1 MSKFKTID
9 TFFKRKDQENEDAST
24 ITTPI
29 LEGSSNFITS
39 SSSLNSSK
47 RPRLLPNQLDVF
59 RLERDPGMRPM
70 IWKFPPNKRD
80 EIRRT
85 YIKVGPNQPILD
97 NYPFSGDKSHRRF
110 QASWFKLFPSWLEY
124 SIEDYAIYCFPC
136 FLFAKE
142 PSINTG
148 SNAFIEN
155 GFRNWKKVNSGKEY
169 ALLNHIGKGPNSFH
183 HKALKSCDD
192 LMKQSQHIDK
202 LLHKQTS
209 EEIEKNRIR
218 LGASIDCIRWLTFQG
233 CAYKGHDESQSS
245 SNRGNF
251 LEILKILGSY
261 NERVKKN
268 VLENAPKNAKYTS
281 NDVQKE
287 ILHIL
292 ATKMRNSIREEIGD
306 AKFCIIVDE
315 ARYESKKEQMAI
327 VLRFVILDGFVK
339 EIFFDLVHVTDTC
352 ATTLKKE
359 LISVLSHYNLQVENI
374 RGQGYDGASNMRSEW
389 NGLQA
394 LFLKDS
400 PQAYYVHY
408 FAHRLQLALV
418 AVSREVLQIHE
429 FFTQLNS
436 IVTIVIASSKRHDQL
451 QEAQAIENA
460 NLVAQNELETGKC
473 ANQISTLQR
482 AGDTRWSSH
491 FNYICSLVKMF
502 TATNIV
508 LNNIIEDGTTYAQ
521 RGEAYGVSKILL
533 SFEFVFTLHLMKEI
547 MGITNVLCQAL
558 QQQSQ
563 DILNA
568 MHIVSTSKLLLQQLR
583 DGGWCNFLANVK
595 DFCEKHEIEIPNMSA
610 QYVFG
615 RGRSCQPSI
624 TVEHHYRIDLQH
636 YQHDIPN
643 HLKGIGTLSELCNKL
658 QEMEKSRTYH
668 MVDRLIRLVLT
679 LPVSTAT
686 TERAFSAMKI
696 VKTRLR
702 SYIAKEDA
710 ASNISSIKFVVSS
723 SNTKATSNKSGIG
736 NVPTLEEKFD
746 EVYTSETEPSPRTE
760 PTSNRPGN
768 QAQKEVETVQNQ
780 ENGSSIQAEP
790 ETAVAEKLRDNYILS
805 HESEGNPETSS
816 TQNPLIADV
825 FVEDFVS

>member
-39 SSSLNSSK
+39 SSLLNSSK
-47 RPRLLPNQLDVF
+47 RLRLLPNQLDVF

-70 IWKFPPNKRD
+70 LWKFPPNKRD
-80 EIRRT
+80 EIRRA

-124 SIEDYAIYCFPC
+124 SIEDDAIYCFPC

-155 GFRNWKKVNSGKEY
+155 GFRNWKKVNSEKEC

-183 HKALKSCDD
+183 HKALKS
-192 LMKQSQHIDK
+192 S
-202 LLHKQTS
+202 
-209 EEIEKNRIR
+209 
-218 LGASIDCIRWLTFQG
+218 SIDCIRWLTFQG
-233 CAYKGHDESQSS
+233 CAYRGHDESQSS

-251 LEILKILGSY
+251 LKMLKFLGSY

-268 VLENAPKNAKYTS
+268 VLENALKNAKYTS

-292 ATKMRNSIREEIGD
+292 ATKVRNSIREEIGD
-306 AKFCIIVDE
+306 AKF
-315 ARYESKKEQMAI
+315 EQMAI
-327 VLRFVILDGFVK
+327 VLRFVALDGFVK
-339 EIFFDLVHVTDTC
+339 ERFFDLVHVTDTC

-374 RGQGYDGASNMRSEW
+374 RGQGYDGASNMR
-389 NGLQA
+389 
-394 LFLKDS
+394 DS
-400 PQAYYVHY
+400 PQAYYVHC

-418 AVSREVLQIHE
+418 ATSREVLQIHE

-436 IVTIVIASSKRHDQL
+436 IVTIVSASSKRHDQL

-460 NLVAQNELETGKC
+460 NLVAQNELETGK
-473 ANQISTLQR
+473 
-482 AGDTRWSSH
+482 
-491 FNYICSLVKMF
+491 
-502 TATNIV
+502 
-508 LNNIIEDGTTYAQ
+508 DGTTYAQ

-595 DFCEKHEIEIPNMSA
+595 DFCEKHEIEVPNMSA

-615 RGRSCQPSI
+615 RGRSRQPSV
-624 TVEHHYRIDLQH
+624 TVEHHYRIDVFLATIDSQIQELNSRFNEQTIELLTLSCALDPKDNFKSFNIEEISKLAEKFYPIDFPSNELNIFKFQLQH

-658 QEMEKSRTYH
+658 QETGKSRTYH

-702 SYIAKEDA
+702 SKMADEFLADNLVIYIEKELA
-710 ASNISSIKFVVSS
+710 AIFDTNSIIDDF
-723 SNTKATSNKSGIG
+723 
-736 NVPTLEEKFD
+736 E
-746 EVYTSETEPSPRTE
+746 
-760 PTSNRPGN
+760 NR
-768 QAQKEVETVQNQ
+768 K
-780 ENGSSIQAEP
+780 
-790 ETAVAEKLRDNYILS
+790 KRR
-805 HESEGNPETSS
+805 
-816 TQNPLIADV
+816 IA
-825 FVEDFVS
+825 FS

>member
-1 MSKFKTID
+1 
-9 TFFKRKDQENEDAST
+9 
-24 ITTPI
+24 
-29 LEGSSNFITS
+29 
-39 SSSLNSSK
+39 
-47 RPRLLPNQLDVF
+47 
-59 RLERDPGMRPM
+59 MRPM

-80 EIRRT
+80 EIYRA

-97 NYPFSGDKSHRRF
+97 NYPFS
-110 QASWFKLFPSWLEY
+110 EY
-124 SIEDYAIYCFPC
+124 SIEDDVIYYFSY
-136 FLFAKE
+136 FLFAKK

-155 GFRNWKKVNSGKEY
+155 GFRNWKKVNSGKEC

-192 LMKQSQHIDK
+192 LMKQSQHIDR

-233 CAYKGHDESQSS
+233 CAYRGHDESQSS
-245 SNRGNF
+245 SNRGNL
-251 LEILKILGSY
+251 LEMLKFLGSY

-268 VLENAPKNAKYTS
+268 VLENDPKNAKYTS

-292 ATKMRNSIREEIGD
+292 ATKVRNSIREEIGD

-315 ARYESKKEQMAI
+315 SRDESKKEQMAI
-327 VLRFVILDGFVK
+327 VLRFVTLDGFVK
-339 EIFFDLVHVTDTC
+339 ERFFDLVHVTDTC

-374 RGQGYDGASNMRSEW
+374 RGQGYDGASNMRGEW

-418 AVSREVLQIHE
+418 TASREVLQIHE

-436 IVTIVIASSKRHDQL
+436 IVTIVSASSKRHDQL
-451 QEAQAIENA
+451 QEVQTIENA
-460 NLVAQNELETGKC
+460 NLVAQNELETGKGV
-473 ANQISTLQR
+473 NQISTLQR
-482 AGDTRWSSH
+482 VGDTRWSSH
-491 FNYICSLVKMF
+491 FNSICSLVKMF

-547 MGITNVLCQAL
+547 IGITNVLCQAL

-568 MHIVSTSKLLLQQLR
+568 MHIVSTSKLLLQ
-583 DGGWCNFLANVK
+583 
-595 DFCEKHEIEIPNMSA
+595 
-610 QYVFG
+610 
-615 RGRSCQPSI
+615 
-624 TVEHHYRIDLQH
+624 
-636 YQHDIPN
+636 
-643 HLKGIGTLSELCNKL
+643 
-658 QEMEKSRTYH
+658 
-668 MVDRLIRLVLT
+668 
-679 LPVSTAT
+679 
-686 TERAFSAMKI
+686 
-696 VKTRLR
+696 
-702 SYIAKEDA
+702 
-710 ASNISSIKFVVSS
+710 
-723 SNTKATSNKSGIG
+723 
-736 NVPTLEEKFD
+736 
-746 EVYTSETEPSPRTE
+746 
-760 PTSNRPGN
+760 
-768 QAQKEVETVQNQ
+768 
-780 ENGSSIQAEP
+780 
-790 ETAVAEKLRDNYILS
+790 
-805 HESEGNPETSS
+805 
-816 TQNPLIADV
+816 
-825 FVEDFVS
+825 

>member
-1 MSKFKTID
+1 FKTID

-80 EIRRT
+80 EIRRA

-124 SIEDYAIYCFPC
+124 SIEDDAIYCFPC

-155 GFRNWKKVNSGKEY
+155 GFRNWKKVNSGKEC

-192 LMKQSQHIDK
+192 LMKQSQHIDR

-233 CAYKGHDESQSS
+233 CAYRGHDESQSS
-245 SNRGNF
+245 SNRG
-251 LEILKILGSY
+251 
-261 NERVKKN
+261 
-268 VLENAPKNAKYTS
+268 
-281 NDVQKE
+281 
-287 ILHIL
+287 
-292 ATKMRNSIREEIGD
+292 
-306 AKFCIIVDE
+306 
-315 ARYESKKEQMAI
+315 
-327 VLRFVILDGFVK
+327 
-339 EIFFDLVHVTDTC
+339 
-352 ATTLKKE
+352 
-359 LISVLSHYNLQVENI
+359 
-374 RGQGYDGASNMRSEW
+374 YDGASNMRGEW

-400 PQAYYVHY
+400 PQAYYVHC

-418 AVSREVLQIHE
+418 AASREVLQIHE

-436 IVTIVIASSKRHDQL
+436 IVTIVSASSKRHDQL

-460 NLVAQNELETGKC
+460 NLVAQNELETGKG

-482 AGDTRWSSH
+482 VGDTRWSSH
-491 FNYICSLVKMF
+491 FNSICSLVKMF

-595 DFCEKHEIEIPNMSA
+595 DFCEKHEIEVPNMSA

-615 RGRSCQPSI
+615 RGRSRQPSV
-624 TVEHHYRIDLQH
+624 TVEHHYRIDVFLATIDSQIQELNSRFNEQTIELLTLSCALDPKDNFKSFNIEEISKLAEKFYPLDFPSNELNILKSQLQH

-658 QEMEKSRTYH
+658 QETGKSRTYH
-668 MVDRLIRLVLT
+668 M
-679 LPVSTAT
+679 
-686 TERAFSAMKI
+686 
-696 VKTRLR
+696 
-702 SYIAKEDA
+702 
-710 ASNISSIKFVVSS
+710 
-723 SNTKATSNKSGIG
+723 
-736 NVPTLEEKFD
+736 
-746 EVYTSETEPSPRTE
+746 
-760 PTSNRPGN
+760 
-768 QAQKEVETVQNQ
+768 
-780 ENGSSIQAEP
+780 
-790 ETAVAEKLRDNYILS
+790 
-805 HESEGNPETSS
+805 
-816 TQNPLIADV
+816 
-825 FVEDFVS
+825 

>member
-59 RLERDPGMRPM
+59 HLERDPGMRPM

-80 EIRRT
+80 EIRRA
-85 YIKVGPNQPILD
+85 YIKVGPNQQILD

-124 SIEDYAIYCFPC
+124 SIEDDAIYCFPC

-142 PSINTG
+142 PSINT
-148 SNAFIEN
+148 
-155 GFRNWKKVNSGKEY
+155 
-169 ALLNHIGKGPNSFH
+169 GPNSFH

-192 LMKQSQHIDK
+192 LMKQSQHIDR

-233 CAYKGHDESQSS
+233 CAYRGHDESQSS

-251 LEILKILGSY
+251 LEMLKFLGSY
-261 NERVKKN
+261 NERVKQN

-292 ATKMRNSIREEIGD
+292 ATKVRNSIREEIGD

-315 ARYESKKEQMAI
+315 ARDESKKEQMAI
-327 VLRFVILDGFVK
+327 VLRFVTLDGFVK
-339 EIFFDLVHVTDTC
+339 ERFFDLVHVTDTC

-374 RGQGYDGASNMRSEW
+374 RGQGYDGASNMRGEW

-400 PQAYYVHY
+400 PQAYYVHC
-408 FAHRLQLALV
+408 FAYRLQLALV
-418 AVSREVLQIHE
+418 AASREVLQIHE

-436 IVTIVIASSKRHDQL
+436 IVTIVSASSKRHDQL

-460 NLVAQNELETGKC
+460 NLVAQNELETGKG

-482 AGDTRWSSH
+482 AGDT
-491 FNYICSLVKMF
+491 
-502 TATNIV
+502 
-508 LNNIIEDGTTYAQ
+508 
-521 RGEAYGVSKILL
+521 
-533 SFEFVFTLHLMKEI
+533 
-547 MGITNVLCQAL
+547 
-558 QQQSQ
+558 
-563 DILNA
+563 
-568 MHIVSTSKLLLQQLR
+568 
-583 DGGWCNFLANVK
+583 
-595 DFCEKHEIEIPNMSA
+595 
-610 QYVFG
+610 
-615 RGRSCQPSI
+615 
-624 TVEHHYRIDLQH
+624 
-636 YQHDIPN
+636 
-643 HLKGIGTLSELCNKL
+643 
-658 QEMEKSRTYH
+658 
-668 MVDRLIRLVLT
+668 
-679 LPVSTAT
+679 
-686 TERAFSAMKI
+686 
-696 VKTRLR
+696 
-702 SYIAKEDA
+702 
-710 ASNISSIKFVVSS
+710 
-723 SNTKATSNKSGIG
+723 
-736 NVPTLEEKFD
+736 
-746 EVYTSETEPSPRTE
+746 
-760 PTSNRPGN
+760 
-768 QAQKEVETVQNQ
+768 
-780 ENGSSIQAEP
+780 
-790 ETAVAEKLRDNYILS
+790 
-805 HESEGNPETSS
+805 
-816 TQNPLIADV
+816 
-825 FVEDFVS
+825 